1 MFNLGISEMIAI
13 AVIALVLIGPKQL
26 PEVARIL
33 GRFLNDLRRTTNTLT
48 DEFRNQV
55 KIDQQ
60 KIFDLNHNPE
70 ADRRRREAAEAAAEA
85 ERKRQEAAHQEV
97 LNHQAKH
104 GPPPDTSIAETFPDP
119 HKTDDKKS

>member
-1 MFNLGISEMIAI
+1 MFNLGISEIIAI

-48 DEFRNQV
+48 DEFRSQV
-55 KIDQQ
+55 KLDQQ
-60 KIFDLNHNPE
+60 NIFDMNHNPE
-70 ADRRRREAAEAAAEA
+70 AERRRREAQEQ

-97 LNHQAKH
+97 LNHQAQH

>member
-13 AVIALVLIGPKQL
+13 AVLALVLIGPKQL

-48 DEFRNQV
+48 DEFKSQV

-60 KIFDLNHNPE
+60 QIFDLN
-70 ADRRRREAAEAAAEA
+70 RETEA
-85 ERKRQEAAHQEV
+85 ERKRKEAIHQDI
-97 LNHQAKH
+97 LKHQAQQKN
-104 GPPPDTSIAETFPDP
+104 PVPDTSIAESYPDL